1 MKQLTG
7 MDAGFLYMETPTTF
21 GHVSSLAIY
30 DRPDDEDFKP
40 YETFR
45 AHIEARLPLL
55 EPFRRRLVEVPFQ
68 MDHPWWVE
76 DPAFDL
82 DFHVRHIGI
91 PPPGSDIE
99 LADQVARISSRP
111 CDRARPLWE
120 AYVIEGLESGRWATL
135 IKIHHAT
142 IDGAAGAE
150 MLTMMLSPDKDQ
162 PVPELGAVPATE
174 RVPSPEE
181 MVGRTMLN
189 FASRPERFMKAQMR
203 AMREA
208 SAIAMERG
216 PAELTRSMMSMFDW
230 AGQGTAAGQ
239 GPAASAPPTPFNK
252 SITASRRF
260 SFRSTRLSDVNTV
273 KNAAWVTFNE
283 VVMAVC
289 GGALRRYLRRHNML
303 TDRPLQAAVPVSIR
317 TGEEEDT
324 WTNRVSSLV
333 APLPTHLEDPAE
345 RLKFAHEAMDEAKES
360 FQLIPADALQDF
372 SQFSPP
378 AVFTQAAGLMTR
390 LRMGDRMAT
399 PVNLIISNVPGP
411 RHALYLGPA
420 KLVHYYPVS
429 AIGEGQG
436 LNITVQ
442 SYEDKLDFGVVGDR
456 TLVPDVWDLVDMM
469 IDELDDLVALVAPS
483 DETDPAPEAAPV
495 PPAADAPDT
504 GSTSDAPTGGNDT
517 GGTGNGDATAASAP
531 APAPATDKAGDSNH
545 GAGKAGAKKTGARK
559 AGTKKSGARKTAAKK
574 RSTKTSASKK
584 APARGAAAR
593 GAGDGTA

>member
-30 DRPDDEDFKP
+30 DRPDDENFKP

-45 AHIEARLPLL
+45 EHIQARLPLL

-91 PPPGSDIE
+91 PPPGGDIE
-99 LADQVARISSRP
+99 LAEQVARIISRP

-150 MLTMMLSPDKDQ
+150 MLTMMLSPDENQ
-162 PVPELGAVPATE
+162 PVPDLGSPPDTE

-181 MVGRTMLN
+181 MVGRTMMN

-208 SAIAMERG
+208 AAIARDRG
-216 PAELTRSMMSMFDW
+216 TTEMARSMTHMFDW
-230 AGQGTAAGQ
+230 AA
-239 GPAASAPPTPFNK
+239 PAAAANQAPAATAPPTPFNK

-260 SFRSTRLSDVNTV
+260 AFRSTRLSDVKTV
-273 KNAAWVTFNE
+273 KNAAGVTVND

-303 TDRPLQAAVPVSIR
+303 TDRPLQAGVPVSIR

-333 APLPTHLEDPAE
+333 ASLPTHLEDPAE
-345 RLKFAHEAMDEAKES
+345 RLKFAHDAMAEAKQN

-372 SQFSPP
+372 TQFSPP

-399 PVNLIISNVPGP
+399 PVNLVISNVPGP
-411 RHALYLGPA
+411 RHALFLGPA

-429 AIGEGQG
+429 TIAEGQG

-442 SYEDKLDFGVVGDR
+442 SYEDKLDFGIVGDR
-456 TLVPDVWDLVDMM
+456 TLVPDIWDLLDMM
-469 IDELDDLVALVAPS
+469 IDELDSLVEMVEGAQGTTEPVAEATATGASTATEPTVAVDS
-483 DETDPAPEAAPV
+483 SATAPAAGDGPETPAPKR
-495 PPAADAPDT
+495 
-504 GSTSDAPTGGNDT
+504 
-517 GGTGNGDATAASAP
+517 TAKS
-531 APAPATDKAGDSNH
+531 S
-545 GAGKAGAKKTGARK
+545 ARK
-559 AGTKKSGARKTAAKK
+559 AGTKKATARKTTARKTEAKK
-574 RSTKTSASKK
+574 ASTRK
-584 APARGAAAR
+584 AAAR
-593 GAGDGTA
+593 SETPDREAAD